1 VPCSLSARLSGA
13 NSTVRGGPHTG
24 PSHADPRSTA
34 GSPAARR
41 PTLRGVALAPLAPG
55 VLAWLQ
61 DPPGRGRP
69 NAGVVVDPDG
79 VTVVDTLMTP
89 DQYEPFAAEVEA
101 IGLPVRR
108 IVLTGSSVEQAG
120 GTGRLKLAAVYGSR
134 QASVHLDQPP
144 NVESWRALYPASAD
158 LFDDVVTRPVSHVV
172 AGDVQLTPAVTLV
185 ATGGQMAENVV
196 AVVPGAQILFAGAM
210 CSFGA
215 APLCWQGDPARWAGE
230 LDRLIDLA
238 PIVVPGHGPVG
249 GEEEVR
255 DLQAYLRACVAAGGD
270 PSRLGHG
277 PWDTWADREHDEV
290 NVERAA
296 LLAAGDDAVPTSM
309 LRLAG
314 LA

>member
-1 VPCSLSARLSGA
+1 VVLQ
-13 NSTVRGGPHTG
+13 
-24 PSHADPRSTA
+24 
-34 GSPAARR
+34 
-41 PTLRGVALAPLAPG
+41 PLDIG

-61 DPPGRGRP
+61 QPGSRGRA
-69 NAGVVVDPDG
+69 NAGVIVDADG

-120 GTGRLKLAAVYGSR
+120 GTGRFKLAAVYGSR
-134 QASVHLDQPP
+134 QASIHLDQPP
-144 NVESWRALYPASAD
+144 NVDSWRSLYPEAEG
-158 LFDDVVTRPVSHVV
+158 FDEVTTRPVSHVV
-172 AGDVQLTPAVTLV
+172 ADDVQLTPAVTVV
-185 ATGGQMAENVV
+185 ATGGQMAENLV
-196 AVVPGAQILFAGAM
+196 ALVPGAQVLFAGAM

-215 APLCWQGDPARWAGE
+215 APLCWQGDPARWAEE
-230 LDRLIDLA
+230 LDRLVGLA
-238 PIVVPGHGPVG
+238 PIVVPGHGPIG

-255 DLQAYLRACVAAGGD
+255 DLQAYLRACVVATGD
-270 PSRLGHG
+270 PDRIGPG
-277 PWDTWADREHDEV
+277 PWDEWVDREHDVV

-296 LLAAGDDAVPTSM
+296 MLAAGDDRVPPSM

>member
-1 VPCSLSARLSGA
+1 M
-13 NSTVRGGPHTG
+13 
-24 PSHADPRSTA
+24 
-34 GSPAARR
+34 
-41 PTLRGVALAPLAPG
+41 
-55 VLAWLQ
+55 
-61 DPPGRGRP
+61 
-69 NAGVVVDPDG
+69 VVDPDG
-79 VTVVDTLMTP
+79 VTVIDTLMTA
-89 DQYEPFAAEVEA
+89 DQYEPFATEVEA

-108 IVLTGSSVEQAG
+108 IVLTGSSVEQVG

-144 NVESWRALYPASAD
+144 NVDSWRALYPASAE
-158 LFDDVVTRPVSHVV
+158 LFDEVVTRPVSHVV
-172 AGDVQLTPAVTLV
+172 AGDVQLTAAVTLL

-215 APLCWQGDPARWAGE
+215 APLCWQGDPARWADE
-230 LDRLIDLA
+230 LDRLVDLA

-255 DLQAYLRACVAAGGD
+255 DLQTYLRACVAAAGD
-270 PSRLGHG
+270 PARIGAG
-277 PWDTWADREHDEV
+277 PWDGWVDREHDEV